1 MGFIE
6 NPVYRGC
13 HKKLIYGRELPK
25 NESGKKE
32 ERGGG
37 GGVFEGVE
45 GSDTPMHTM
54 NLAITLIVILIY

>member
-1 MGFIE
+1 MGG
-6 NPVYRGC
+6 NCLKTRVA
-13 HKKLIYGRELPK
+13 KKRNGE
-25 NESGKKE
+25 
-32 ERGGG
+32 G